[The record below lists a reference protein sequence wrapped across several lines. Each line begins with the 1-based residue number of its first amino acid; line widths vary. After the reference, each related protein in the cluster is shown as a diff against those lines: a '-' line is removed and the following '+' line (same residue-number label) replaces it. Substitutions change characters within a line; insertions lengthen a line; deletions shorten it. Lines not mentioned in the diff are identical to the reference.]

1 VLCVAL
7 LLQAGAPPPT
17 AATPP
22 VGWTDYPPSAWQAP
36 APPPPPPPPAEDE
49 ARSETKQRVEH
60 TFLLRAGLGVGFLRP
75 SAHDEVLEADGY
87 DLDSRAELVLA
98 GAGVVAGRVALGAYV
113 GIGRGTASPTSEA
126 PTLRQTVVRAGTEI
140 SLVLQPSATTTL
152 LLGPELGVLQGTLS
166 VQGDG
171 RSQTVLEY
179 GGKLGAYFRVSDAPP
194 VWYLGS
200 TLGYTLAPADPPG
213 ALGRDYDYGALH
225 LDFTVVLGG

>member
-1 VLCVAL
+1 M

-22 VGWTDYPPSAWQAP
+22 VGWTDYPPPAWQAP
-36 APPPPPPPPAEDE
+36 AAPPPPPVEDE
-49 ARSETKQRVEH
+49 ARSETRQSVEH
-60 TFLLRAGLGVGFLRP
+60 TFLFRAGLGAGFLRP
-75 SAHDEVLEADGY
+75 SPHDKVLEADGY
-87 DLDSRAELVLA
+87 DLDSRAELALA

-113 GIGRGTASPTSEA
+113 GIGMGTSSPSSDA
-126 PTLRQTVVRAGTEI
+126 PTLRQTVVRTGAEV
-140 SLVLQPSATTTL
+140 SLVLQPSATMTL
-152 LLGPELGVLQGTLS
+152 LLGPELGMLQGTLS
-166 VQGDG
+166 VHGNG

-213 ALGRDYDYGALH
+213 AVGRDYDFGALH